1 MSSSATAVV
10 QEKRKRK
17 TDRVISSFKFVQNV
31 RLINEVE
38 AILLSPQKYML
49 PQDLG

>member
-1 MSSSATAVV
+1 MSSFTTAVV

-17 TDRVISSFKFVQNV
+17 TDRIISSFKFVRNV

-38 AILLSPQKYML
+38 ATLLSPQKYRL
-49 PQDLG
+49 PQDP